1 MVWPSV
7 AKRGKTGANRAKLV
21 LLQPDWLRKWHEKFK
36 GNQNAEEKKA
46 NQITHSRWRELVIDA
61 KLREKTSPLI
71 QPIEIKHN
79 RAVYK
84 AYLSL
89 LAVKWC
95 LLYVAHDN
103 RPLSNGA
110 RTKERSRGYGD
121 KLTFSFVC
129 TKEIA
134 D

>member
-1 MVWPSV
+1 MP
-7 AKRGKTGANRAKLV
+7 RL
-21 LLQPDWLRKWHEKFK
+21 EK
-36 GNQNAEEKKA
+36 
-46 NQITHSRWRELVIDA
+46 
-61 KLREKTSPLI
+61 KTSPLI

-84 AYLSL
+84 AYLTL

-121 KLTFSFVC
+121 KLAFFFVSA
-129 TKEIA
+129 KEIA
-134 D
+134 N